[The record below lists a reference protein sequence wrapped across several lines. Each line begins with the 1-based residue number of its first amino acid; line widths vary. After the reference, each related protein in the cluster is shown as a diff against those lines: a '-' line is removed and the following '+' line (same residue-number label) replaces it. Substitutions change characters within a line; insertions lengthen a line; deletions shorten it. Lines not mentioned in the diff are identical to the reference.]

1 VGTGCVVGTA
11 NYVRILDEGQNCT
24 WSRRGKGM
32 GVSRWEMVA
41 KRNLEILVVL
51 HMGAVEDHV
60 VAGMGMV
67 ACVVEVIAYRE
78 LAALVLE

>member
-1 VGTGCVVGTA
+1 
-11 NYVRILDEGQNCT
+11 
-24 WSRRGKGM
+24 
-32 GVSRWEMVA
+32 MVA

-67 ACVVEVIAYRE
+67 ACVVEVSAYRE